1 MKKLIAI
8 LAILF
13 CASAAQALTVKLVF
27 EWDAND
33 EPDLAGYRLYTSTT
47 SGQYTRGQYLLSTDQ
62 VTTCEDI
69 IDIEPGEVVYYVLTA
84 FDLDGDES
92 GFSNEVNFFLP
103 NQGPGLPPASPAFR
117 LKSWAV
123 VSSE

>member
-13 CASAAQALTVKLVF
+13 CASAAQALTVRLVF

-33 EPDLAGYRLYTSTT
+33 EPDLAGYHLYTSTT
-47 SGQYTRGQYLLSTDQ
+47 SGQYTRGQYLLSTGV

-84 FDLDGDES
+84 FDIDGDES

-103 NQGPGLPPASPAFR
+103 NTGPGLPPASPAFR

-123 VSSE
+123 VSSN